1 MPLDLAILAERF
13 SALNID
19 DGGVVQQYREYTG
32 VTTGVSKDGLHVTL
46 NASTSPNSRD
56 RVQGLVHKMNLPG
69 LSKQSSKED
78 VQRVVRSELQIG
90 YKGAAVNVKVLQIRD
105 DGKLGLRLVANRGT
119 AQNSTPRRA
128 SGGESGGANAPPQLR
143 EDNRAPCQNYLRGLC
158 TFPHPWLPGTP
169 YCSHGSHE
177 PRPAGYGQW
186 LVNRGLDEKSPDRH
200 SGWVYGGKLA
210 VAPNGQKAALAYR
223 RVGVDAIEELRKQ
236 YGKVMG
242 NHTRGHKV
250 PFPKLFFAYP
260 DEPIAANGKATEL
273 WSYKS
278 ADADLPGAVFGIRR
292 FVEVLLGENARL
304 QASGAAVTYLSG
316 DDREE
321 RWRKLYYHAKSLN
334 RSSKPGAD
342 VPLQWSAHAQL
353 NPYDHT
359 EVTERTLVEIVA
371 KLGVILEQLFT
382 GRVPDGVEVNP
393 RAVAPALQAAVAS
406 PSIID
411 KDNKRDNAAHNNP
424 GTVFR
429 AAFARRQNA

>member
-1 MPLDLAILAERF
+1 MPLDLAERF

-19 DGGVVQQYREYTG
+19 DGGVVQQHHEYGG
-32 VTTGVSKDGLHVTL
+32 VMTGVSEYGLHVTL

-56 RVQGLVHKMNLPG
+56 RVKGLVHKKNLPG
-69 LSKQSSKED
+69 LSGQSSKED

-90 YKGAAVNVKVLQIRD
+90 YGQAVNVKVLQIRN
-105 DGKLGLRLVANRGT
+105 DGSLRLELVANRGT

-128 SGGESGGANAPPQLR
+128 SGGESGGANAPPPLR
-143 EDNRAPCQNYLRGLC
+143 EDNSAPCQNYLLGLC
-158 TFPHPWLPGTP
+158 TFPHPWLPKTP
-169 YCSHGSHE
+169 SCTHGSHE

-210 VAPNGQKAALAYR
+210 VATNGQKAALAYR
-223 RVGVDAIEELRKQ
+223 RVGVLAIEELRTQ

-242 NHTRGHKV
+242 NHTLRHEV

-304 QASGAAVTYLSG
+304 QSSAAADTYLLG

-321 RWRKLYYHAKSLN
+321 RLERWETLYFHAKSLN
-334 RSSKPGAD
+334 RNSNPGAD

-371 KLGVILEQLFT
+371 KLGVILEVLFT
-382 GRVPDGVEVNP
+382 GRVPDRVEVSP
-393 RAVAPALQAAVAS
+393 LDVAPALQDAFAA

-411 KDNKRDNAAHNNP
+411 ADLKRENATHDHP

-429 AAFARRQNA
+429 AAFRDRRQNA